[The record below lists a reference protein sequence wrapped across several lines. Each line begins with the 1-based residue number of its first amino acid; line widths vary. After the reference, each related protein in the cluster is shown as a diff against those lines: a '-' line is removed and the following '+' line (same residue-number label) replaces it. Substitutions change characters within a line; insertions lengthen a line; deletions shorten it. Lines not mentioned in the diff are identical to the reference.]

1 MSLINTRAFFVFL
14 TLITFSC
21 KENEIEK
28 IIEKKESLVEI
39 AKDPSYEVQIVYSTF
54 SNGENRE
61 LNTYYFNFDS
71 TKYFY
76 PASTVKFPV
85 ALLALQR
92 INELSGFG
100 LSMNTLMYTGSETDS
115 LNFYKKTN
123 VADYIKKIFLV
134 SDNDA
139 YNKLYEFLGQ
149 TYINES
155 LNRAVYKDSRIVQRL
170 SILKTKEQNRL
181 TDPVYF
187 IEGSATIYSE
197 ESKYADIDYYSSEEI
212 KKGKGYLYLDSIV
225 MEPFDFSV
233 KNFFPLDE
241 QHRMLISLFYPR
253 IYPNS
258 TFNLT
263 QEQSDFVK
271 HYMSM
276 LPGESEF
283 EEYNSEEYY
292 DSFVKFFMYGD
303 SKNPIPNP
311 IKIHNKIGMAY
322 GYLIDNAY
330 IVDQL
335 NGIEFFLSAVIH
347 VNKNQ
352 IYNDGIYEYDEIGLP
367 FLAELGRE
375 IYNSELLKK

>member
-1 MSLINTRAFFVFL
+1 MNVIKSSAFLVFF

-28 IIEKKESLVEI
+28 IIEKKESLLEI
-39 AKDPSYEVQIVYSTF
+39 AKDPSHEVQIIYSTF

-85 ALLALQR
+85 ALLALQKT
-92 INELSGFG
+92 NELSSFG
-100 LSMNTLMYTGSETDS
+100 VNMNTHMYTGFERDS
-115 LNFYKKTN
+115 LNFSKKPN
-123 VADYIKKIFLV
+123 IADHIKKIFLV
-134 SDNDA
+134 SDNDS

-155 LNRAVYKDSRIVQRL
+155 LNRSGYKDSRIVQRL

-187 IEGSATIYSE
+187 IKNSDTIYSQ
-197 ESKYADIDYYSSEEI
+197 ESKYAELDYYSTDKI

-241 QHRMLISLFYPR
+241 QHRMLISLFYPK

-283 EEYNSEEYY
+283 EAYNSEAYY
-292 DSFVKFFMYGD
+292 DSFVKFFIYGD
-303 SKNPIPNP
+303 SKKSIPDH
-311 IKIHNKIGMAY
+311 IKIYNKIGMAY

-335 NGIEFFLSAVIH
+335 NEIEFFLSAVIH

-352 IYNDGIYEYDEIGLP
+352 IYNDGIYEYDEIGFP
-367 FLAELGRE
+367 FLSDLGRE
-375 IYNSELLKK
+375 IYNSELLNK